1 MFLGWLAKLLG
12 VAAAPVAQ
20 ELLDDVSREAR
31 DYLTKMQGQARPVPL
46 PYAAVAHQQEQMRR
60 AAHAFPAV
68 TPAVIPPTCPPSA
81 PPSARPVAMHESP
94 PPTPRPMPLMRP
106 YGRSTLDPPPPMSE
120 PPPRAP
126 PPLVPSIPRPSR
138 RPK

>member
-1 MFLGWLAKLLG
+1 MNLLGWIAKKLLG
-12 VAAAPVAQ
+12 VVAEPV
-20 ELLDDVSREAR
+20 LDEVTREAG
-31 DYLTKMQGQARPVPL
+31 DYLDQLQGQARPVPL
-46 PYAAVAHQQEQMRR
+46 PYAAVAHQQAQARQ

-81 PPSARPVAMHESP
+81 PPSARPVAMHDSP